1 MRRSYSALS
10 IGNSS
15 GTTPTTFFSVRDLK
29 WYSIN
34 ANRWVPCLWGLLS
47 NHVIVSEFRGLGT
60 PGKAQSLAGRG
71 GIRSLHKWIDRMPWL
86 KPAKMHP
93 GVSVSTSSPLQ
104 AAKIPS
110 LEVCRCFMSGSDK
123 WSLQASRQAFRPIRI
138 LLWTDFDES
147 TTGMAG

>member
-1 MRRSYSALS
+1 MAQLKSRKCPSRFLKVKEWLVLSRCGDRILPYRSVIPQARRLRLFLEFGILNGTQSMLIAGFHVYGVSYLTTSLS
-10 IGNSS
+10 VSS
-15 GTTPTTFFSVRDLK
+15 GD
-29 WYSIN
+29 
-34 ANRWVPCLWGLLS
+34 WVP
-47 NHVIVSEFRGLGT
+47 

-123 WSLQASRQAFRPIRI
+123 
-138 LLWTDFDES
+138 
-147 TTGMAG
+147 